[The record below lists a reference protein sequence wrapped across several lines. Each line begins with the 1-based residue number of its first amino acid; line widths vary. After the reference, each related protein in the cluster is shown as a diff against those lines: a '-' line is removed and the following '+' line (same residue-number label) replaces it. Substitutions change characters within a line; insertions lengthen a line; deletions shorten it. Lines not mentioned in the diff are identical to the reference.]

1 MVNTKFE
8 AYKIKR
14 EIKRSGR
21 DYKFFRPVANKYGEP
36 TEEMEDI
43 GTIDGLYHEQSEHIM
58 VSMNDTTQVRTKKT
72 PSILCLY
79 SDTSSLAIVI
89 GDRVKINGKTLKV
102 TGVINI
108 QEWSIISD
116 ISLEVVD
123 NGL

>member
-43 GTIDGLYHEQSEHIM
+43 GTIGGLYHEQSEHIM

-89 GDRVKINGKTLKV
+89 GDRVKINDKTLKV

-123 NGL
+123 NGF